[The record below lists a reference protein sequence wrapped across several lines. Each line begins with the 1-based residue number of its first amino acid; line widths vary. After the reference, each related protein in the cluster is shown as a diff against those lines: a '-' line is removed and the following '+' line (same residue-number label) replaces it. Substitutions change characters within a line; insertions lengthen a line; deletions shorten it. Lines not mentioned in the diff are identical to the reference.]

1 MRTWMAY
8 NIGFWH
14 VKFWLYEYHK
24 IYTCKSGICFVN
36 QQNDMQQKCVSWK
49 LYVTYGIYVMCT
61 SLSSMFF
68 LKYNKITIIILI
80 SLCSRGV
87 GFVNTFVY
95 ISSVH
100 IFDNLWDTINLG
112 CMDPQAVHWVDVAV
126 LWSLC
131 EHGMCN
137 LLYLFIFFLNICY
150 LKA

>member
-1 MRTWMAY
+1 
-8 NIGFWH
+8 
-14 VKFWLYEYHK
+14 
-24 IYTCKSGICFVN
+24 
-36 QQNDMQQKCVSWK
+36 MQQKCVSWK

-100 IFDNLWDTINLG
+100 IFDNL
-112 CMDPQAVHWVDVAV
+112 
-126 LWSLC
+126 
-131 EHGMCN
+131 
-137 LLYLFIFFLNICY
+137 
-150 LKA
+150 